1 MISQAKRNQNE
12 FIKYLCM
19 MKNWL
24 INAFGFSKRE
34 YNGLLYLVII
44 IIIVTLTPY
53 LYQYY
58 LNTKSVQNDNEK
70 LALQKLVLVD
80 RYNKKTF
87 NNTRDEIESSTA
99 KRPVHYFEFNP
110 NTITEKEWQQFGLSY
125 KQAMSIVNYIKR
137 GGKFY
142 KAEDLKKMYTISLE
156 KYEALLPYV
165 SIPKTD
171 QLDKKSAF
179 VYTKKEPVIIEINAA
194 DTLELDKIKGVGPAF
209 ARRIVKYRG
218 RLGGFHTK
226 EQLFEVFGV
235 DTPKFNEIKNQIK
248 IDMEGIVKLNIN
260 TVEFDELKRHPYLTF
275 KQMNAIIQ
283 YRKQHGPYKSIADL
297 SKVLIL
303 KPETIQKIAPYL
315 SF

>member
-1 MISQAKRNQNE
+1 
-12 FIKYLCM
+12 M

-24 INAFGFSKRE
+24 INNFGFSKRE

-44 IIIVTLTPY
+44 IILVTLAPY

-58 LNTKSVQNDNEK
+58 FSRSSAQSTNEK
-70 LALQKLVLVD
+70 LALEKLVLVD
-80 RYNKKTF
+80 RYNKKKY
-87 NNTRDEIESSTA
+87 NNTRNEIENASE
-99 KRPVHYFEFNP
+99 KRPIHYFEFNP

-125 KQAMSIVNYIKR
+125 KQAISIVNYVKK

-142 KAEDLKKMYTISLE
+142 KPEDLKKIYTISPE

-165 SIPKTD
+165 SIP
-171 QLDKKSAF
+171 QIEQFDKKSTFA
-179 VYTKKEPVIIEINAA
+179 YTKQAPVIVEINAA

-209 ARRIVKYRG
+209 ARRIVKYRE
-218 RLGGFHTK
+218 RLGGFYNK

-235 DTPKFNEIKNQIK
+235 DTAKFNEIKDQIK

-260 TVEFDELKRHPYLTF
+260 TVEFDDLKRHPYLTF
-275 KQMNAIIQ
+275 KQMNTIIQ

-297 SKVLIL
+297 NKVLIL

>member
-1 MISQAKRNQNE
+1 
-12 FIKYLCM
+12 M

-24 INAFGFSKRE
+24 INNFGFSKRE

-44 IIIVTLTPY
+44 IIVVTFIPY
-53 LYQYY
+53 IYQYY
-58 LNTKSVQNDNEK
+58 LSNNSSSSNDK
-70 LALQKLVLVD
+70 LALEKLVLVD
-80 RYNKKTF
+80 RYNKKRF
-87 NNTRDEIESSTA
+87 SDTRNEIESSTA

-110 NTITEKEWQQFGLSY
+110 NTITEKEWQQFDLSY
-125 KQAMSIVNYIKR
+125 KQAMSIVNYVKK

-142 KAEDLKKMYTISLE
+142 KPEDLKKMYTISPE

-165 SIPKTD
+165 SIPKMEHSENKPT
-171 QLDKKSAF
+171 F
-179 VYTKKEPVIIEINAA
+179 TYTKKEAVIVAINTA

-209 ARRIVKYRG
+209 ARRIVKYRE
-218 RLGGFHTK
+218 RLGGFYSK

-235 DTPKFNEIKNQIK
+235 DTPKYNEIKDQIK
-248 IDMEGIVKLNIN
+248 IDAEGIVKLNIN
-260 TVEFDELKRHPYLTF
+260 TVEFDDLKRHPYLTF

>member
-1 MISQAKRNQNE
+1 
-12 FIKYLCM
+12 M

-24 INAFGFSKRE
+24 INNFGFSKRE

-44 IIIVTLTPY
+44 IIVVTFIPY
-53 LYQYY
+53 IYQYY
-58 LNTKSVQNDNEK
+58 LSRNSSGTNDK
-70 LALQKLVLVD
+70 LALEKLVLVD
-80 RYNKKTF
+80 RHNKKRF
-87 NNTRDEIESSTA
+87 SDTRSEIESSTA

-125 KQAMSIVNYIKR
+125 KQAMSIVNYVRK

-142 KAEDLKKMYTISLE
+142 KPEDLKKMYTISPE

-165 SIPKTD
+165 SIPKMD
-171 QLDKKSAF
+171 QFDNKPTST
-179 VYTKKEPVIIEINAA
+179 YTKKEAVVVAINTA

-209 ARRIVKYRG
+209 ARRIVKYRE
-218 RLGGFHTK
+218 RLGGFYSK

-235 DTPKFNEIKNQIK
+235 DTPKYNEIKDQIK
-248 IDMEGIVKLNIN
+248 IDAEGIVKFNIN
-260 TVEFDELKRHPYLTF
+260 TVEFDDLKRHPYLTF

-283 YRKQHGPYKSIADL
+283 YRKQHGPYKNIADL

-315 SF
+315 NF

>member
-1 MISQAKRNQNE
+1 
-12 FIKYLCM
+12 M

-24 INAFGFSKRE
+24 INNFGFSKRE

-44 IIIVTLTPY
+44 IIVVTFIPY
-53 LYQYY
+53 IYQYY
-58 LNTKSVQNDNEK
+58 LSKNSSSTNHK
-70 LALQKLVLVD
+70 LALEKLILVD
-80 RYNKKTF
+80 RYNKKRF
-87 NNTRDEIESSTA
+87 SDTRSEIESSTA
-99 KRPVHYFEFNP
+99 KRTVHYFEFNP

-125 KQAMSIVNYIKR
+125 KQAMSIVNYVKK

-142 KAEDLKKMYTISLE
+142 KPEDLKKMYTISPE

-165 SIPKTD
+165 SIPKMEHSES
-171 QLDKKSAF
+171 KPAF
-179 VYTKKEPVIIEINAA
+179 TYTKREAVVIAINTA

-209 ARRIVKYRG
+209 ARRIVKYRE
-218 RLGGFHTK
+218 RLGGFYSK

-235 DTPKFNEIKNQIK
+235 DTTKYNEIKDQIK
-248 IDMEGIVKLNIN
+248 IDAEAIVKLNIN
-260 TVEFDELKRHPYLTF
+260 TVEFDDLKRHPYLTF

-297 SKVLIL
+297 GRVLIL